1 MDHFLVGAIF
11 GFLLAKLPIKKKN
24 KKTEDAGVQASEPPP
39 PTQPILIQ
47 NSKPRYIP
55 YLVNFWGPDS

>member
-11 GFLLAKLPIKKKN
+11 GFLLSKLSVKNKN
-24 KKTEDAGVQASEPPP
+24 KKTEDAGVQASEPL

>member
-1 MDHFLVGAIF
+1 MDHFLVGAFF
-11 GFLLAKLPIKKKN
+11 GFLIAKLPVKKKI
-24 KKTEDAGVQASEPPP
+24 KKTEDAGVQASEPP